1 LEPAQQRWYSQ
12 KELQQREDMR
22 REFPSYPEEAFD
34 APIEGAYYTEELRRA
49 RETRRIGDYPY
60 DPKLGQ
66 VYTFWDLGRSDLMTI
81 WFAQRV
87 GASRWRFFDYV
98 EGQDQSFPHYA
109 RVLKEKAAEH
119 QSWVYGGH
127 FLPHDGARTDLSAVN
142 SRKTTLENLGVYPC
156 YVVERTKDLA
166 GPALTSSINIVKAFF
181 DLVAFDRVGCAE
193 GLKHLQNYRKE
204 WDDKL
209 ATWKARPLHNQA
221 SDGADGFRTAAEADR
236 QGILDKDYYDDG
248 YDEGEETRVRQAD
261 PYTGY

>member
-1 LEPAQQRWYSQ
+1 
-12 KELQQREDMR
+12 
-22 REFPSYPEEAFD
+22 
-34 APIEGAYYTEELRRA
+34 
-49 RETRRIGDYPY
+49 
-60 DPKLGQ
+60 
-66 VYTFWDLGRSDLMTI
+66 
-81 WFAQRV
+81 
-87 GASRWRFFDYV
+87 
-98 EGQDQSFPHYA
+98 
-109 RVLKEKAAEH
+109 VLKEKAAEH

-156 YVVERTKDLA
+156 HVVERTKDLS